1 MGKHARNSSD
11 EVTTYGRD
19 DLDLLESL
27 SGCGSIEELYSAT
40 SRIAKH
46 LGFEHFIYGVRV
58 NLSHA
63 QPYQFVLSG
72 YPKEWRNHYTEAG
85 YENVDPTVLH
95 CYRDKRLTPMIWRNQ
110 GYRDGLVAKLWGE
123 AREFGLT
130 SGVSFPVQGRNGEA
144 TMLSLATSRAPRQAN
159 RDITEVLGQSLLLAH
174 YLHEAVQRVVLNK
187 LVNH

>member
-58 NLSHA
+58 NLPLA
-63 QPYQFVLSG
+63 QPYRFVLSG
-72 YPKEWRNHYTEAG
+72 YPKEWRNHYVEAG
-85 YENVDPTVLH
+85 YEAIDPTVLH
-95 CYRDKRLTPMIWRNQ
+95 CCRDKRVTPMIWRDQ
-110 GYRDGLVAKLWGE
+110 GSRNGVVAKLWDE
-123 AREFGLT
+123 AKEFGLV
-130 SGVSFPVQGRNGEA
+130 SGVSFPVQGTGEA
-144 TMLSLATSRAPRQAN
+144 AMLSLATSRSQCHAN
-159 RDITEVLGQSLLLAH
+159 RDITNSLGQSQLLAYH
-174 YLHEAVQRVVLNK
+174 LHEAVQRVMLRRSVSP
-187 LVNH
+187 